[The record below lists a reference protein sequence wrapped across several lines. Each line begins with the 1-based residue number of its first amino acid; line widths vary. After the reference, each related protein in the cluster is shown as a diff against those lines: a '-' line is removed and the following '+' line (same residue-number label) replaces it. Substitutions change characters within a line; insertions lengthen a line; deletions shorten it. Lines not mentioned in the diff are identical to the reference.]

1 MLSVS
6 ILQVKNKEQLT
17 KLDKLDFDFL
27 HVDVMDNKFVT
38 NITRDY
44 EEIKN
49 LLKNSKHPFD
59 VHLMTYDLIDHIDN
73 YKNLNPDYITFHI
86 EATKNPILIIDHIK
100 KNNIKVGIS
109 LKPDTDIKKIKPYL
123 SVIDLVLVMSVEPG
137 YGGQEFIDV
146 TDKIEELKKLRDEYN
161 YNYLIEVDG
170 GINNRTAKLV
180 NDADIVVVGS
190 YITSSDN
197 YKTAIDRIKS
207 SLKP

>member
-1 MLSVS
+1 
-6 ILQVKNKEQLT
+6 
-17 KLDKLDFDFL
+17 
-27 HVDVMDNKFVT
+27 
-38 NITRDY
+38 
-44 EEIKN
+44 
-49 LLKNSKHPFD
+49 
-59 VHLMTYDLIDHIDN
+59 MTYDLIDHIDN

-170 GINNRTAKLV
+170 GINNKTAKLV

-207 SLKP
+207 SLKL

>member
-59 VHLMTYDLIDHIDN
+59 IHLMTYDLIYHIDN